1 MSESEPL
8 TGEALALDLVNTR
21 PLSGDGRVDLLGTP
35 RQLSRWLALEADR
48 LEEGHAQEGDAEEGH
63 AGEEPGAGDLIP
75 VHAVRGHTEAV
86 VRALLDA
93 AEPPAAALRGLTE
106 AQRAAP
112 AVRELGWDGTTV
124 TAVPR
129 RTGPLGV
136 RVAAALAEAAVE
148 LLTDPAIGRL
158 KECEADGCV
167 MVFLP
172 AHPRRRWCSPARC
185 GNRARVARYYQRHS
199 VAREPRP

>member
-48 LEEGHAQEGDAEEGH
+48 LEEGD
-63 AGEEPGAGDLIP
+63 AGEEPGAGELVA
-75 VHAVRGHTEAV
+75 VHAVRGYTEAV

-112 AVRELGWDGTTV
+112 AVRELGWDGTAV

-185 GNRARVARYYQRHS
+185 GNRARVARYYQRHG
-199 VAREPRP
+199 VAREPRC

>member
-21 PLSGDGRVDLLGTP
+21 PLSGDGRVDLLATP

-48 LEEGHAQEGDAEEGH
+48 LEEGHAEEGH

-106 AQRAAP
+106 AQRAAA

-199 VAREPRP
+199 AAREPRP

>member
-48 LEEGHAQEGDAEEGH
+48 LEEGDAD
-63 AGEEPGAGDLIP
+63 EEPGAGELVA
-75 VHAVRGHTEAV
+75 VHAVRGYTEAV

-112 AVRELGWDGTTV
+112 AVRELGWDGTAV

-199 VAREPRP
+199 VAREPRC